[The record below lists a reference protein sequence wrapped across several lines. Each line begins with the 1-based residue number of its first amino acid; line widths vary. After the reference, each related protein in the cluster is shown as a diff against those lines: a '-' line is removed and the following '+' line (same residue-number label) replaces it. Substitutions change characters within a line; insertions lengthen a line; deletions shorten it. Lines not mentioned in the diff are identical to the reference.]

1 MEFNLAQVH
10 EAIAAAIPDRECVA
24 FREFCRDHL
33 KVTERTGQRLVNAP
47 DGLPVVKIGRR
58 TLVHLPTADAWAK
71 RRQVQRNPIRRGKA
85 S

>member
-1 MEFNLAQVH
+1 MSRPLPSPASNSVGFLA
-10 EAIAAAIPDRECVA
+10 ECVA

-47 DGLPVVKIGRR
+47 DGLPVVRIGRK

-85 S
+85 G

>member
-1 MEFNLAQVH
+1 MSRTLLPSATNTIGFLA
-10 EAIAAAIPDRECVA
+10 ECVA

-47 DGLPVVKIGRR
+47 DGLPVVKIGRK

-85 S
+85 G

>member
-1 MEFNLAQVH
+1 MSRIPPSSASDGVGFLA
-10 EAIAAAIPDRECVA
+10 ECVA

-47 DGLPVVKIGRR
+47 DGLPVVKIGRK
-58 TLVHLPTADAWAK
+58 TLVHLPTADGWAK
-71 RRQVQRNPIRRGKA
+71 RRQVQRNPIRRSRA